1 MHKVIINTRQV
12 KKVIISPL
20 RIVINDKESPTLKKK
35 VESMNESLLTNE
47 IEGLTYL
54 YKLFRNEGN

>member
-35 VESMNESLLTNE
+35 VEIMNESLLTNE

-54 YKLFRNEGN
+54 YKLFRN